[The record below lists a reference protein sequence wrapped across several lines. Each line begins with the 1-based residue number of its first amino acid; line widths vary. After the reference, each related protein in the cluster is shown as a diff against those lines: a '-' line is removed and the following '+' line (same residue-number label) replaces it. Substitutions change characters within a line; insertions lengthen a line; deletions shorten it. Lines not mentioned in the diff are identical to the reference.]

1 MESKTSGSDLA
12 NRENRCIVT
21 ANGIAL
27 LVKGLGATPIENV
40 ASVPLRRDVAEPA
53 SQQSSSLSVTFL
65 ETLRL
70 ALDSLR
76 AHKLRSFL
84 TLLGV
89 ILAVATLVSVMS
101 VIAGLNKYIAEKVA
115 DLGANVFVIDRFG
128 IITSMDAL
136 TRAQKRPLITLEE
149 FDRFRDTS
157 QLAKLVAGYDRQQ
170 ALARSGDLVLENTQV
185 IGVTSSYAEIE
196 NLGIAK
202 GRFITP
208 ADEEHRS
215 EVAFIG
221 ADLAEKFF
229 PNVDPIG
236 KIVRSETHTYEVI
249 GVGERIGSAL
259 GWSKDNY
266 MLLPLSTYLKGWH
279 KPSDSMAV
287 FVQAANAESMPA
299 AKEEARMLFR
309 AWRHIP
315 YNGEDNF
322 AILGSDSIMAIWH
335 ALTGNLAFV
344 AMALVSVFLVVG
356 GIVIMNIM
364 LASVTERTREIGL
377 RRSLGAR
384 KQHILLQFLT
394 ESSLLAAVGGLI
406 GIFLAGAIVLFV
418 KTAFSFPTDMPI
430 TAVIVSLILA
440 TGVGLFFGIFP
451 AMRAAK
457 LDPIEA
463 LRADG

>member
-1 MESKTSGSDLA
+1 
-12 NRENRCIVT
+12 
-21 ANGIAL
+21 
-27 LVKGLGATPIENV
+27 LGATPIENLTRAPGMEREATESA
-40 ASVPLRRDVAEPA
+40 ASTPGFR
-53 SQQSSSLSVTFL
+53 SGWVTFA
-65 ETLRL
+65 ETLKL
-70 ALDSLR
+70 AMDSLR
-76 AHKLRSFL
+76 AHPLRSFL

-101 VIAGLNKYIAEKVA
+101 VIAGLNKYIADKVA

-128 IITSMDAL
+128 IITSMDAF
-136 TRAQKRPLITLEE
+136 TKAQKRPLITLEE
-149 FDRFRDTS
+149 FERFRDTS
-157 QLAKLVAGYDRQQ
+157 QLSKQVAGYDRQNMQ
-170 ALARSGDLVLENTQV
+170 TRSGDAIMENTQV
-185 IGVTSSYAEIE
+185 IGVTSNYAEIE
-196 NLGIAK
+196 NLTIAE
-202 GRFITP
+202 GRFLTP

-236 KIVRSETHTYEVI
+236 KTVRSDTHTYEVI
-249 GVGERIGSAL
+249 GVGGRIGSAL
-259 GWSKDNY
+259 GRSKDNY
-266 MLLPLSTYLKGWH
+266 MLLPLETYLKGWH
-279 KPSDSMAV
+279 RPNDSLAI
-287 FVQAANAESMPA
+287 FVQAPNAETMQSA
-299 AKEEARMLFR
+299 EEEARMLLR

-322 AILGSDSIMAIWH
+322 AILGSDSIMALWRQ
-335 ALTGNLAFV
+335 LTGNLAFV
-344 AMALVSVFLVVG
+344 AMALVSVFLIVG

-394 ESSLLAAVGGLI
+394 ESGLLAAVGGFV
-406 GIFLAGAIVLFV
+406 GILTAAVIVLVV
-418 KTAFSFPTDMPI
+418 KYAFSFPMDMPI
-430 TAVIVSLILA
+430 SAVILSLLLA
-440 TGVGLFFGIFP
+440 TAVGLFFGIFP

>member
-1 MESKTSGSDLA
+1 
-12 NRENRCIVT
+12 
-21 ANGIAL
+21 
-27 LVKGLGATPIENV
+27 LGVTPIEGLTAARDFPHDGAES
-40 ASVPLRRDVAEPA
+40 ASTARKH
-53 SQQSSSLSVTFL
+53 SSSWITFL
-65 ETLRL
+65 ETLKL

-101 VIAGLNKYIAEKVA
+101 VIAGLNKYIADKVA

-128 IITSMDAL
+128 IITSEQAFVL
-136 TRAQKRPLITLEE
+136 AQRRPLITVEE
-149 FDRFRDTS
+149 FERYRNS
-157 QLAKLVAGYDRQQ
+157 AQLAKQVAGYDRQNSQ
-170 ALARSGDLVLENTQV
+170 TRSGDAILENSQV
-185 IGVTSSYAEIE
+185 IGVTSNYAEIE
-196 NLGIAK
+196 NLGIAE

-236 KIVRSETHTYEVI
+236 KTVRADTHTYEVV
-249 GVGERIGSAL
+249 GVGTRIGSAL
-259 GWSKDNY
+259 GRSKDNY
-266 MLLPLSTYLKGWH
+266 LLLPLGTYLKGWH
-279 KPSDSMAV
+279 RPNDSLAV
-287 FVQAANAESMPA
+287 FVQAKNAESMESA
-299 AKEEARMLFR
+299 EEEARMLFR

-315 YNGEDNF
+315 YKDADNF
-322 AILGSDSIMAIWH
+322 GILGSDSIMALWNQ
-335 ALTGNLAFV
+335 LTGNLAFV

-394 ESSLLAAVGGLI
+394 ESALLAATGGLI
-406 GIFLAGAIVLFV
+406 GIITAFVIVVFV
-418 KTAFSFPTDMPI
+418 KNAFSFPMDMPI
-430 TAVIVSLILA
+430 SAVILSLLLA
-440 TGVGLFFGIFP
+440 AAVGLFFGIFP

-463 LRADG
+463 LRSDG

>member
-1 MESKTSGSDLA
+1 M
-12 NRENRCIVT
+12 
-21 ANGIAL
+21 
-27 LVKGLGATPIENV
+27 GATPIENLTR
-40 ASVPLRRDVAEPA
+40 APRRGREAAESA
-53 SQQSSSLSVTFL
+53 AKAQRFRSRWVTFV
-65 ETLRL
+65 ETLKL

-101 VIAGLNKYIAEKVA
+101 VIAGLNRYIADKVA
-115 DLGANVFVIDRFG
+115 DLGANVFVIDRYG
-128 IITSMDAL
+128 IITSEDAWVK
-136 TRAQKRPLITLEE
+136 AQKRPLITMEE
-149 FDRFRDTS
+149 FERFRSTS
-157 QLAKLVAGYDRQQ
+157 QLAKQVAGYDRQNAQ
-170 ALARSGDLVLENTQV
+170 TRSGDAILENTQV
-185 IGVTSSYAEIE
+185 IGVTPNYAEIE
-196 NLGIAK
+196 NLNIAE
-202 GRFITP
+202 GRFLTQ
-208 ADEEHRS
+208 ADDEHRS

-221 ADLAEKFF
+221 ADLAQKFF

-236 KIVRSETHTYEVI
+236 KTVRAETHSYEVI

-259 GWSKDNY
+259 GRSKDNY
-266 MLLPLSTYLKGWH
+266 MLLPLGTYLKGWH
-279 KPSDSMAV
+279 KPNDSLAV
-287 FVQAANAESMPA
+287 FVQAANAESMQSA
-299 AKEEARMLFR
+299 EEEARMLFR

-315 YNGEDNF
+315 YSDPDNF
-322 AILGSDSIMAIWH
+322 GILGSDSIMALWNQ
-335 ALTGNLAFV
+335 LTGNLAFV

-394 ESSLLAAVGGLI
+394 ESALLAATGGLI
-406 GIFLAGAIVLFV
+406 GILTALTIVLFV
-418 KTAFSFPTDMPI
+418 KNAFSFPMDMPLS
-430 TAVIVSLILA
+430 AVILSLVLA
-440 TGVGLFFGIFP
+440 TAVGLFFGIFP